1 MEGNQALMII
11 SWIQLCLKPPPDH
24 FSYIKMVILQSV
36 ESGSVPLMMERDLS
50 HILSLSA
57 MKDTATQEQNPCLAL
72 KHSAQVLEKLPKLA
86 KGKLWKGAC
95 ASCCL
100 FFLRQFSRESFP
112 RVIFSLYSTEKP
124 APLARGKILPP
135 GASIRIIPFP

>member
-36 ESGSVPLMMERDLS
+36 EPGSVPLMMERDLS

-57 MKDTATQEQNPCLAL
+57 MKDTATQEQNPRLAL
-72 KHSAQVLEKLPKLA
+72 KHSAQVLALKITKKKKERKKEMI
-86 KGKLWKGAC
+86 
-95 ASCCL
+95 CL
-100 FFLRQFSRESFP
+100 VAERFLECSFTVDLLTKNRHFIHFFLS
-112 RVIFSLYSTEKP
+112 
-124 APLARGKILPP
+124 G
-135 GASIRIIPFP
+135 